1 MSKNFYKQN
10 RKLFKDN
17 TKSDSKLT
25 NILQKNI
32 LKLLRDDFQYLEDF
46 PDILISE
53 EACQTNILQ
62 LVSTIHSIG
71 SRIENEIDGNLLL
84 LTEQKAKS
92 YLFEFLDKAEHIY
105 EILFRRRNAMDP
117 SKPENVNS
125 NIGIFSNELKNR
137 KDIISAIQFLSIVQ
151 VRGIQEIIAL
161 LHKKLSYYDIEKKID
176 TNPKLKWQG
185 KPAHFAFIIATLAS
199 NGFIDTPKK
208 KDGEI
213 NFRQFALLA
222 KNSFNVDITPG
233 SLEKYLNLDSEK
245 GQEPSRAFGNL
256 LKIPNIIEVS

>member
-25 NILQKNI
+25 NILQKN
-32 LKLLRDDFQYLEDF
+32 LLQLLRNDFQYLEDF
-46 PDILISE
+46 PDILIST
-53 EACQTNILQ
+53 EACEESIIQ
-62 LVSTIHSIG
+62 LLATLRTINKN
-71 SRIENEIDGNLLL
+71 IENEIDSNLLL
-84 LTEQKAKS
+84 LSEQKAKT
-92 YLFEFLDKAEHIY
+92 YLLEFLDNTFELQYLIIA
-105 EILFRRRNAMDP
+105 RNDNMDP
-117 SKPENVNS
+117 DNPENL
-125 NIGIFSNELKNR
+125 ILKRGIFSDELKNR
-137 KDIISAIQFLSIVQ
+137 SDIIYAIKVLNEAQFEAVQ
-151 VRGIQEIIAL
+151 KIISL
-161 LHKKLSYYDIEKKID
+161 IHRKLSYYDMEKKVTTD
-176 TNPKLKWQG
+176 PKLKWQG
-185 KPAHFAFIIATLAS
+185 KPAHFAYIIATLAS

-245 GQEPSRAFGNL
+245 GQEPSRAFGKL